1 MRYGD
6 ERDKREPK
14 SMTTLVT
21 WHLRGTLGSI
31 RKFLRCFIM
40 SFLNLLFVTTATT
53 GDGVLFSSRC
63 IFSQK
68 ERRRDCFSKVYSY
81 TIPDKKC
88 HKYSI
93 PMSKT
98 SITPTK
104 IPSTPTKIPSTPTK
118 IPSTPTENLRC
129 FVARKFLS
137 QIW

>member
-1 MRYGD
+1 
-6 ERDKREPK
+6 
-14 SMTTLVT
+14 MTIA
-21 WHLRGTLGSI
+21 HLI
-31 RKFLRCFIM
+31 
-40 SFLNLLFVTTATT
+40 FVTTATT
-53 GDGVLFSSRC
+53 GGGVLFSSRC
-63 IFSQK
+63 TFSQK

-88 HKYSI
+88 NKYSI

-137 QIW
+137 QIYALFWCTFYAPKKYGGVPKMTNIRYEYFLVNIRNG